1 MVGKWPPVPS
11 SSLPPTLKVGGGLKT
26 FKEMRCARKKPG
38 QWQCIKGVF
47 KVMMRVGHVFSL
59 VLPLGAKFHQNVK
72 NQNFVKF
79 SLF

>member
-1 MVGKWPPVPS
+1 V
-11 SSLPPTLKVGGGLKT
+11 
-26 FKEMRCARKKPG
+26 RRKKPG

-79 SLF
+79 SLS